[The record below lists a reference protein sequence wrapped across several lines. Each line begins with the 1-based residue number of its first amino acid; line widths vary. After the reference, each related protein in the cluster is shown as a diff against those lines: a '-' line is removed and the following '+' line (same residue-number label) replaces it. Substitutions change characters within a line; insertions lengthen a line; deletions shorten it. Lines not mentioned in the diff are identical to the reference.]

1 MDLRLAVYELVAE
14 HRLDPTAARR
24 LERLAGWHEEPAS
37 LRHWLPRGVA
47 VLAAALAGLGL
58 IFWIAANWDTLGRA
72 GRFTLLEGVVVL
84 MCAAALWRPAAR
96 APFGLLA
103 LLGIGGVFAYFGQTY
118 QTGADPW
125 QLFALW
131 AVLGLPL
138 GLALRS
144 DVVWA
149 PWALIATTAISLWVH
164 AHVGHRWSFEPGDL
178 RAHLLGWGSAFAL
191 VTALSPL
198 LSRHTGA
205 GVWAFR
211 TALTLAVVMVTL
223 SSLGGLFSDNI
234 GVHYGLGLALLAAAA
249 LALAMPRSFEVYGLS
264 AVAFGLDTLLVAGL
278 ARWVFDKYHGG
289 EPIFE
294 LLLIGLVAAGLLAA
308 SVTGVLR
315 LARRYALEGEAA

>member
-103 LLGIGGVFAYFGQTY
+103 LLGIGGVFAYFG
-118 QTGADPW
+118 
-125 QLFALW
+125 
-131 AVLGLPL
+131 
-138 GLALRS
+138 
-144 DVVWA
+144 
-149 PWALIATTAISLWVH
+149 
-164 AHVGHRWSFEPGDL
+164 
-178 RAHLLGWGSAFAL
+178 
-191 VTALSPL
+191 
-198 LSRHTGA
+198 
-205 GVWAFR
+205 
-211 TALTLAVVMVTL
+211 
-223 SSLGGLFSDNI
+223 
-234 GVHYGLGLALLAAAA
+234 LGLALLAAAA

-315 LARRYALEGEAA
+315 LARRYALEGEAARARTV